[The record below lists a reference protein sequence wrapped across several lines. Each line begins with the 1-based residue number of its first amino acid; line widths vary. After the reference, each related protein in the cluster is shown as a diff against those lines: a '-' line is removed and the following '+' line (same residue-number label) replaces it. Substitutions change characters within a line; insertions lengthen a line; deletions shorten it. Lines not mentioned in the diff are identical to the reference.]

1 MLQAAHELAVNAEPT
16 ADKLSEA
23 VVGAA
28 EQAGEQAQVNA
39 DKAEKLLR
47 DNAQKL
53 ASEAPARADEVRSA
67 VAAIQQVNLAFELEY
82 QRYSGQKAS
91 AAACQGLPLIRQSF
105 LLA

>member
-67 VAAIQQVNLAFELEY
+67 VAPIQQENLAFEEY